1 MLPVLR
7 GHTLLAF
14 PDDARLRDKYAVLFS
29 LEVILTLQRVEDI
42 LRSVFCIKGSK
53 EASGED
59 RTQGCEDMK
68 DKGDRGRSVSPEVL
82 MMPIIIALRRINLV
96 PQVISEARIMQL
108 MKDVMPIRV
117 FNDGI
122 RKGSEEFLHM
132 DAGSCEQ
139 ILLFPHWEWI
149 ICVVAY
155 EAMDVTV
162 RASPV
167 ETDSA
172 MIPSLLAKLIAAI
185 ATAMESS
192 FASHG

>member
-1 MLPVLR
+1 
-7 GHTLLAF
+7 LAF
-14 PDDARLRDKYAVLFS
+14 PDDARLRDRYAVLFS
-29 LEVILTLQRVEDI
+29 LEVILTLQRVENI

-53 EASGED
+53 EAPGENG
-59 RTQGCEDMK
+59 TQGGEGVK
-68 DKGDRGRSVSPEVL
+68 DKGERGRSVSSEVV

-96 PQVISEARIMQL
+96 PQVISEAHIMRL
-108 MKDVMPIRV
+108 MKDVMPLR
-117 FNDGI
+117 GSKGSI
-122 RKGSEEFLHM
+122 RKGSEDFLHM
-132 DAGSCEQ
+132 DAGGYEQ

-162 RASPV
+162 RASPTK
-167 ETDSA
+167 TDPA
-172 MIPSLLAKLIAAI
+172 MIPSLVAKLVAAI